1 MAACLD
7 TAKGRGSG
15 GVRFVHLLTFDGNLA
30 MPMEPSGRGDRQEGN
45 SMNIMNMRWLF
56 FFAMGAFV
64 ASCGGGG
71 GASSGGGAGKAEQVR
86 PAGSATVRQMRQ
98 ADAARKEKPRAPR
111 AIPNQTVP
119 TQDIGQ

>member
-1 MAACLD
+1 
-7 TAKGRGSG
+7 
-15 GVRFVHLLTFDGNLA
+15 
-30 MPMEPSGRGDRQEGN
+30 
-45 SMNIMNMRWLF
+45 MNNMNMRWFF
-56 FFAMGAFV
+56 FFAMSALV

-71 GASSGGGAGKAEQVR
+71 GATSGGGTVKAEQVK

-98 ADAARKEKPRAPR
+98 SDAAQKAKPQSGPR